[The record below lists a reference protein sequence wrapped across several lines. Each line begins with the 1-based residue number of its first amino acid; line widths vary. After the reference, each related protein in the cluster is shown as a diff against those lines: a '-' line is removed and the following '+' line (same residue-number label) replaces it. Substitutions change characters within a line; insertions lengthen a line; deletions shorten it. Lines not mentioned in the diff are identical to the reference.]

1 MQHPVV
7 EAVGVGKRYGVRFAL
22 RDVTLALPAGGCL
35 GLLGANGA
43 GKTTLLRLLLGFCRP
58 TRGAVRLRGADPR
71 RPGARRGVGW
81 LPEQLLLPGHARVRG
96 FLRLCARL
104 AGCSAA
110 QARREA
116 DWAIEWSGL
125 GGRGNERLARLSKGL
140 RQRVGFAQALL
151 GKPQILLLDE
161 PTSGLDPAGLR
172 DARQWIADARARG
185 AAVLVSSHILSEVE
199 RSCEQIAVLRAGR
212 LVGAGDLPGL
222 LRDGETLEDAYL
234 RLANPERP
242 AQAASAGEA
251 AGAAGAAPPAG
262 EAATAESAGEAGPPQ
277 TAGPA

>member
-1 MQHPVV
+1 M
-7 EAVGVGKRYGVRFAL
+7 
-22 RDVTLALPAGGCL
+22 
-35 GLLGANGA
+35 
-43 GKTTLLRLLLGFCRP
+43 
-58 TRGAVRLRGADPR
+58 
-71 RPGARRGVGW
+71 
-81 LPEQLLLPGHARVRG
+81 
-96 FLRLCARL
+96 
-104 AGCSAA
+104 
-110 QARREA
+110 
-116 DWAIEWSGL
+116 
-125 GGRGNERLARLSKGL
+125 
-140 RQRVGFAQALL
+140 
-151 GKPQILLLDE
+151 DE

-242 AQAASAGEA
+242 PQAAS
-251 AGAAGAAPPAG
+251 AAPPAG